1 MKVLQKKELLT
12 LDREFFSTF
21 VEIPPSQQLINLA
34 NGDRIDGFDFNVT
47 AKEGPKKG
55 NVIREV
61 IYLNAVQRYH
71 DCDGRNRTSIGTHK
85 PDYLERA

>member
-47 AKEGPKKG
+47 AKE
-55 NVIREV
+55 E
-61 IYLNAVQRYH
+61 A
-71 DCDGRNRTSIGTHK
+71 
-85 PDYLERA
+85 